1 MPNQENPNIT
11 FVNVRVTQE
20 LCVKA
25 RKLAETRGMRGGAA
39 ELARH
44 LLSEECMGVE
54 LTASDYDEIKRRID
68 ARKEQIKRAEEKKE
82 D

>member
-25 RKLAETRGMRGGAA
+25 RKLAESRGMRGGAA

-54 LTASDYDEIKRRID
+54 LTDKDFDEIKQRVN
-68 ARKEQIKRAEEKKE
+68 ARKEQIRRAEERKE

>member
-25 RKLAETRGMRGGAA
+25 RKLAEVRGMRGGAA

-54 LTASDYDEIKRRID
+54 LSDADYTEIKRRID
-68 ARKEQIKRAEEKKE
+68 ARKEQIKRAEAKKE

>member
-25 RKLAETRGMRGGAA
+25 RKLAEARGMRGGAA

-54 LTASDYDEIKRRID
+54 LDDADYAEIKRRID
-68 ARKEQIKRAEEKKE
+68 TRKKQIKRAESKKE